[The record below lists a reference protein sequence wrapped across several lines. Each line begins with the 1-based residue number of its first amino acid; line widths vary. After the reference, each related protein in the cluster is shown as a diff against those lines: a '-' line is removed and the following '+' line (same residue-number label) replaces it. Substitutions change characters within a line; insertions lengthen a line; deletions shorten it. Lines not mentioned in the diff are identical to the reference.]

1 MGDNVFIESNLS
13 LLQSVLELIEVHIF
27 QFDPIRHPVE
37 PYNGNMKVKL
47 PKPAPNNQRVREI
60 QQWLGTYGGSV
71 ANAYVVNA
79 GALRELG
86 AERGVL
92 EKILWRV
99 PREKPEL
106 PLTGEAMME
115 ILAARRLMRE
125 VRKQLK
131 LDSHE
136 HQAHT
141 KAFEQSRQQLI
152 ASKIPA
158 GDQNREAVIREV
170 ESWFKMVLPEMR
182 NTKAILR
189 ATELRL
195 EARRDIHPVLP
206 PLRATT
212 ELVEQLNKREPG
224 RVYIDKD
231 GGELLLLKPGE
242 QAVLDEKGLRIEN
255 GAPAMPA
262 PGMD

>member
-1 MGDNVFIESNLS
+1 
-13 LLQSVLELIEVHIF
+13 
-27 QFDPIRHPVE
+27 
-37 PYNGNMKVKL
+37 MKVKL
-47 PKPAPNNQRVREI
+47 PRPAPGNQRVREI
-60 QQWLGTYGGSV
+60 QQWLGAYGGSV

-86 AERGVL
+86 AERGIL

-115 ILAARRLMRE
+115 LLAPKRLMRE

-131 LDSHE
+131 LDTQS

-141 KAFEQSRQQLI
+141 RAFEQSRQQLI
-152 ASKIPA
+152 ASKVPA
-158 GDQNREAVIREV
+158 SAQDREGVIREV
-170 ESWFKMVLPEMR
+170 ESWFKRVLPEMR
-182 NTKAILR
+182 DTQAILR

-195 EARRDIHPVLP
+195 EAGRDIHPVLP

-242 QAVLDEKGLRIEN
+242 QAVLSEKGLRIEN
-255 GAPAMPA
+255 GAPALPA
-262 PGMD
+262 PEMN